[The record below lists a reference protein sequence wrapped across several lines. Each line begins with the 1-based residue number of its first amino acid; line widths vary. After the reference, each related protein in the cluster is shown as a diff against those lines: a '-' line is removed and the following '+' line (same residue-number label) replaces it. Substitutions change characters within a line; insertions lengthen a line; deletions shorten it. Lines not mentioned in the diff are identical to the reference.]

1 MMTVKMTWNTMMRA
15 TPTSKQRSRTPHHIP
30 LMGMHMSITVLDFIP
45 TYQADM
51 RVLVF
56 LTKSP
61 TRVYENAE
69 ILANMGVN
77 ETGMGNVGDK
87 MIYFYVCMEK

>member
-69 ILANMGVN
+69 IFCSSFGWLNSINYNYSTMTEGQR
-77 ETGMGNVGDK
+77 
-87 MIYFYVCMEK
+87 